1 MPPHSITNFEIQEY
15 HWNEPKFNRAHSRN
29 SLPRVRDGTYVI
41 NLDEYESTGTHW
53 IALYLNGGNVGA
65 SNMQHIFLALKLELS
80 LQKLKNSYVIKIL
93 QQIFIECKY
102 TTQYCVDSVL
112 FGLLILCWKVKVC

>member
-15 HWNEPKFNRAHSRN
+15 HWNEPKFNRVHSRN

-53 IALYLNGGNVGA
+53 IALYLNGGSVGA
-65 SNMQHIFLALKLELS
+65 SNDATYFLSFEVGTIPAEIDEFICNKNITTNIYRMQVY
-80 LQKLKNSYVIKIL
+80 NS
-93 QQIFIECKY
+93 
-102 TTQYCVDSVL
+102 
-112 FGLLILCWKVKVC
+112 ILCR